1 VARRTA
7 PRRIAVVPFRPAAS
21 RWKRGFMVAAAALL
35 VVSVTLIDRS
45 YDQRRAAARVAPAK
59 EFRTAPGQRAT
70 IQLSDGSRVELG
82 VASVLIVAP
91 FTARSRSVTLEGEAI
106 FEVVHDERRPF
117 RVLSGGTLTEDL
129 GTRFGVRAYSGD
141 NEVRVF
147 VASGVV
153 SVRSLATDDT
163 PSLLRA
169 GQLGRLNQRGVVSV
183 QSNVD
188 TARYLAWTS
197 GRVILDSERLRDAAV
212 EMGRWHDVKIT
223 VPDERVG
230 RMKIT
235 LDMQLGSLEE
245 TMNAVTIPLR
255 LRYEMT
261 EQGAMIVR

>member
-1 VARRTA
+1 
-7 PRRIAVVPFRPAAS
+7 
-21 RWKRGFMVAAAALL
+21 M
-35 VVSVTLIDRS
+35 
-45 YDQRRAAARVAPAK
+45 
-59 EFRTAPGQRAT
+59 
-70 IQLSDGSRVELG
+70 
-82 VASVLIVAP
+82 
-91 FTARSRSVTLEGEAI
+91 
-106 FEVVHDERRPF
+106 
-117 RVLSGGTLTEDL
+117 
-129 GTRFGVRAYSGD
+129 
-141 NEVRVF
+141 
-147 VASGVV
+147 

-163 PSLLRA
+163 PSLLRP
-169 GQLGRLNQRGVVSV
+169 GQLARLDQHGVVSV

-212 EMGRWHDVKIT
+212 EIGRWHDVKIT

-261 EQGAMIVR
+261 EQGAVIVR